1 MKRVIKQNLV
11 ITMLMLTV
19 FIGYANEGNI
29 TFKDEITNVNFDYVK
44 NGSVLSIKD
53 ENGLILYKET
63 IQKSGN
69 YSKGFDLTELPDGKY
84 FFELDKDV
92 EISVIPFEVSNT
104 KVTFNKEKESII
116 RKPILVTKKG
126 VVYLSKLSVNN
137 EPMEVTIYHEND
149 KVYAEK
155 LQEDSYSIGRA
166 YDFSTSKKGE
176 YRIVMETEG
185 RQFVKNIKI

>member
-1 MKRVIKQNLV
+1 
-11 ITMLMLTV
+11 MLMLTA